1 MKLKFEKLPH
11 QTKAVEN
18 ILSVFKDC
26 LFNEPGKE
34 PDSKTEMGLHTRTN
48 PRLNFETSNRAKL
61 QENIESIRKENE
73 LANYGVVKIK
83 KDEPLNLD
91 ILMETGTGKTFTFI
105 DTIYSLNRDFGLA
118 KFIVLVPSNAIRAGA
133 IKNLEITKEYFQN
146 HYQKQLSVLD
156 YSAGTISNFILNS
169 NQKISVL
176 IAIFA
181 SFNNRKNKIHKKEL
195 EQGLLD
201 NSKSYI
207 EAVAKIKPVII
218 IDEPH
223 RAGGEQTK
231 KFLPHFSAQLVF
243 RFGATYK
250 TDNKGKDYCNLI
262 YALDSATAFKEGL
275 VKSIT
280 VHSLGLQNRV
290 ESYLQY
296 KSRTGTSG
304 NYQAT
309 LEYTDGDKKQSKEIT
324 AGKNLADIFD
334 KSELQ
339 GYIVEKITSKEI
351 GFYNGFN
358 LPIGVSESCSELKKI
373 VQKEMLK
380 QAIDLHFEK
389 EQTLFL
395 QGIKAL
401 SLFFI

>member
-1 MKLKFEKLPH
+1 M
-11 QTKAVEN
+11 
-18 ILSVFKDC
+18 
-26 LFNEPGKE
+26 
-34 PDSKTEMGLHTRTN
+34 
-48 PRLNFETSNRAKL
+48 
-61 QENIESIRKENE
+61 
-73 LANYGVVKIK
+73 
-83 KDEPLNLD
+83 
-91 ILMETGTGKTFTFI
+91 
-105 DTIYSLNRDFGLA
+105 
-118 KFIVLVPSNAIRAGA
+118 
-133 IKNLEITKEYFQN
+133 
-146 HYQKQLSVLD
+146 
-156 YSAGTISNFILNS
+156 
-169 NQKISVL
+169 
-176 IAIFA
+176 
-181 SFNNRKNKIHKKEL
+181 
-195 EQGLLD
+195 D

-223 RAGGEQTK
+223 RAGGEKTK

-309 LEYTDGDKKQSKEIT
+309 LEYTDGDKKQTAEIT

-351 GFYNGFN
+351 VFDNGFN
-358 LPIGVSESCSELKKI
+358 LPFGVSESCSELKKI

-401 SLFFI
+401 SLFFISVSIFQSSLIISTCSSSALIL